1 MCPILFQALEITNKQ
16 KVLSR
21 ADVLGLQSLLSPLGL
36 PSSPLARLWFLVP
49 SSACPATRPSPTHP
63 CMPRPPHCCGLFL
76 VASHLGPQLP
86 PLCYPFP
93 GTPDLS
99 PLLSPRSCYFS
110 PLPSL
115 FNFDVTSLKHMCI
128 PLCYLFLCAGSS
140 PHVLKPLFALLCH
153 AAWSKASVPSWFP
166 CPPAG
171 YLQMRGREF
180 WIFIPHLLPM
190 WP

>member
-76 VASHLGPQLP
+76 MASHLGPQLP

-110 PLPSL
+110 PQPPPHSQPIIYYPEAERCCCQQVGLIAYPTAMPT
-115 FNFDVTSLKHMCI
+115 FFIKPH
-128 PLCYLFLCAGSS
+128 FLELNIES
-140 PHVLKPLFALLCH
+140 PAPFLRRA
-153 AAWSKASVPSWFP
+153 
-166 CPPAG
+166 
-171 YLQMRGREF
+171 
-180 WIFIPHLLPM
+180 I
-190 WP
+190 